1 MGSALPLRRSQHL
14 WIRRD
19 SSDFLVAYPLERI
32 IVVTITM
39 SGKPVTTFW
48 RMAGM
53 SYLQVRK
60 RGNIEYQSKKWI
72 GKEIV
77 IQATLPAIARIN
89 TAIAV
94 APLESTNE
102 QNARNLSLFSCCKL
116 TLLLSLQYVNKAAT
130 SMRGALKE
138 PAQRKAMEQEAFAY
152 KVSTWQDGK
161 QSPKVPVDVLA
172 QSGAT
177 S

>member
-1 MGSALPLRRSQHL
+1 
-14 WIRRD
+14 
-19 SSDFLVAYPLERI
+19 LERI

-53 SYLQVRK
+53 SY
-60 RGNIEYQSKKWI
+60 
-72 GKEIV
+72 
-77 IQATLPAIARIN
+77 
-89 TAIAV
+89 
-94 APLESTNE
+94 
-102 QNARNLSLFSCCKL
+102 
-116 TLLLSLQYVNKAAT
+116 LQYVNKAAT

>member
-53 SYLQVRK
+53 SY
-60 RGNIEYQSKKWI
+60 
-72 GKEIV
+72 
-77 IQATLPAIARIN
+77 
-89 TAIAV
+89 
-94 APLESTNE
+94 
-102 QNARNLSLFSCCKL
+102 
-116 TLLLSLQYVNKAAT
+116 LQYVNKAAT